1 MYRDTIISNI
11 SLDTTAAESPSFTN
25 ILFVTANAYFED
37 RLMAFSD
44 IDVVKAMLP
53 TDSNAYKGLRLALS
67 QRNGAPQPIYLGRRK
82 VDEVVLEPSTDRLGK
97 ITQYSLTVK
106 STEKDLTVTHTSTTS
121 ETAENIVEALKNKI
135 DNSDLTVAAA
145 DGKLTISESSSKKLV
160 VCDVKNMT
168 ESFTTSETAAD
179 LLAAIMEE
187 NDSDWYVMSCE
198 DHTETFVMAMAAEIE
213 ATGSSNTPKIYA
225 VSSADAETI
234 TPLVDPADDLFG
246 KLQELGY
253 IRTYPFWSHN
263 ADSVFAELAPIATNA
278 IYQPGV
284 TTYKFMQ
291 LSGVG
296 NAADPVTGKDL
307 RSARLGYIAD
317 RNASWQSRER
327 GVDFAHGGKVAG
339 GEWLDVII
347 ARDWMND
354 RIESRLLTLLLN
366 QVGGKIPFTPEG
378 KQKVANVIDGVLQE
392 SVNLGILSGYIPTT
406 IPEITAFEDQAHRIL
421 DQVKFTGFLAGA
433 IHFINVSGKLTYKD
447 DLIN

>member
-11 SLDTTAAESPSFTN
+11 SLATTAAESPSFTN

-37 RLMAFSD
+37 RLMAFSSLDEVKD
-44 IDVVKAMLP
+44 ILP
-53 TDSNAYKGLRLALS
+53 TDSNAYKGLRLAFS

-82 VDEVVLEPSTDRLGK
+82 ADVVILSPDADRVGK
-97 ITQYSLTVK
+97 ITEYK
-106 STEKDLTVTHTSTTS
+106 LTVTSDEKSTTVSHTSTTQ

-135 DNSDLTVAAA
+135 DNTDITITSAAGGLSLA
-145 DGKLTISESSSKKLV
+145 TSTSEKLV
-160 VCDVKNMT
+160 VTAVVKMT
-168 ESFTTSETAAD
+168 QEFTTSETAAD

-198 DHTETFVMAMAAEIE
+198 DHTEAFVMAMAAEIE

-253 IRTYPFWSHN
+253 VRTYPFWSAN
-263 ADSVFAELAPIATNA
+263 SDSVFPELAPIATNA

-291 LSGVG
+291 LTGVG

-307 RSARLGYIAD
+307 RTARLGYIAD

-327 GVDFAHGGKVAG
+327 GVDFVHGGKVAG
-339 GEWLDVII
+339 GEWLDIII

-378 KQKVANVIDGVLQE
+378 KQKVINVIDGVLQE
-392 SVNLGILSGYIPTT
+392 SVNLGILSGYIGTT
-406 IPEITAFEDQAHRIL
+406 IPEITSFEDQAHRIL

-447 DLIN
+447 ELIN

>member
-1 MYRDTIISNI
+1 MYRDTVISNI
-11 SLDTTAAESPSFTN
+11 SLATTAAESPSFTN

-37 RLMAFSD
+37 RLMAFSSLD
-44 IDVVKAMLP
+44 EVSDLLP
-53 TDSNAYKGLRLALS
+53 TDGNAYKGLRLAFS

-82 VDEVVLEPSTDRLGK
+82 VDSVILEPKVARVGK
-97 ITQYSLTVK
+97 ITKYELTVK
-106 STEKDLTVTHTSTTS
+106 SDEKDLTVSHTSTTQ

-135 DNSDLTVAAA
+135 DNSDITATAA
-145 DGKLTISESSSKKLV
+145 DGKLTLAVSTSNKLV
-160 VCDVKNMT
+160 VCDVSNMT
-168 ESFTTSETAAD
+168 EEFTTSETAAD

-198 DHTETFVMAMAAEIE
+198 DHSEAFVMAMAAEIE
-213 ATGSSNTPKIYA
+213 ATGSSNTPKIYGL
-225 VSSADAETI
+225 SSADAQTI
-234 TPLVDPADDLFG
+234 TPLTDPADDLFG

-253 IRTYPFWSHN
+253 IRTYPFWSAN
-263 ADSVFAELAPIATNA
+263 SDSVFPELAPLATNA

-291 LSGVG
+291 LTGVG

-307 RSARLGYIAD
+307 RTARLGYIAD

-327 GVDFAHGGKVAG
+327 GVDFVHGGKVAG

-378 KQKVANVIDGVLQE
+378 KQKVINVIDGVLQE
-392 SVNLGILSGYIPTT
+392 SVNLGILSGYIGTT
-406 IPEITAFEDQAHRIL
+406 IPEITSFEDQAHRIL

-447 DLIN
+447 ELIN